1 MKTFKVI
8 TQTFMDENS
17 EHFFWGAEEDISE
30 IKRGDIMAIE
40 SKQNRLKISG
50 SRDNTKIIHR
60 YRVFDYHHMA
70 RERKAPFPE
79 DTKFFKSLPLE
90 AQTKYKTILKEIW
103 SGKQRQGGIPQRHY
117 IRLKYIGGRYA
128 SENFFNFQNCYHIK
142 K

>member
-50 SRDNTKIIHR
+50 SRDNTMILHR
-60 YRVFDYHHMA
+60 YRVLDYHHMA
-70 RERKAPFPE
+70 RERKAPFN
-79 DTKFFKSLPLE
+79 
-90 AQTKYKTILKEIW
+90 ILC
-103 SGKQRQGGIPQRHY
+103 
-117 IRLKYIGGRYA
+117 
-128 SENFFNFQNCYHIK
+128 N
-142 K
+142 